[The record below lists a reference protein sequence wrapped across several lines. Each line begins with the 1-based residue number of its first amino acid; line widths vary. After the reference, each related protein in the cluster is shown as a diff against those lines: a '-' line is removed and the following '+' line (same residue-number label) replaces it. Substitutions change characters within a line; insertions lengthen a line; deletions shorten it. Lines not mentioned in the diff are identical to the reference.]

1 MLSHKGFEQGLAMK
15 KRRIEVKRG
24 ADVREITLQIAL
36 RSQRSQRYFRYLLP
50 LLGATGKESKTV

>member
-1 MLSHKGFEQGLAMK
+1 MK

-36 RSQRSQRYFRYLLP
+36 RAKRYFRYLLP
-50 LLGATGKESKTV
+50 LLGTKRIENGLIISKF